1 MNIHASNLDIEKFR
15 KVYALVT
22 GGATDGER
30 VAAQARA
37 RKIAERAGMSL
48 NEAVSQLD
56 SQPKP
61 KPANFFEGFADWME
75 EKEPGYKAKRA
86 REVVEREQRY
96 ASRRAEI
103 LKQFGTAKAFLD
115 PTPNER
121 LILKAAEPFIAELGE
136 PYEDACGTWRRPISS
151 FAGVHSHFFN
161 LDDVDP
167 EAIMAIKAAIPFPE
181 TICGA
186 FEELKVWDKLNDD
199 RAHFYGHH
207 EYYYELPVELR
218 IELLREV
225 MRTQPVTSWG
235 DLEARFHYKSYA
247 WQRQWIDPKDFDDP
261 EWSRLFDDV
270 RILRA
275 LAEKPFRE
283 PVQNGR
289 RTNAEKRSA
298 VLSMLDTNP
307 ELSDREICRRVGV
320 SPKTVGNWRR
330 RRNDRLSQ
338 P

>member
-48 NEAVSQLD
+48 NDAVSQLD

-167 EAIMAIKAAIPFPE
+167 EAIMAIK
-181 TICGA
+181 
-186 FEELKVWDKLNDD
+186 
-199 RAHFYGHH
+199 
-207 EYYYELPVELR
+207 
-218 IELLREV
+218 
-225 MRTQPVTSWG
+225 
-235 DLEARFHYKSYA
+235 
-247 WQRQWIDPKDFDDP
+247 
-261 EWSRLFDDV
+261 
-270 RILRA
+270 
-275 LAEKPFRE
+275 
-283 PVQNGR
+283 
-289 RTNAEKRSA
+289 
-298 VLSMLDTNP
+298 
-307 ELSDREICRRVGV
+307 
-320 SPKTVGNWRR
+320 
-330 RRNDRLSQ
+330 
-338 P
+338 